1 MTEPKMSMLSTVI
14 QHYTGNFSQEIMQ
27 EKMYPGW
34 KGRNKTSSVCRRL
47 DHVCRAL

>member
-1 MTEPKMSMLSTVI
+1 MSMLSTVI

-27 EKMYPGW
+27 EKEMYPDW